1 MPMTLENAEQ
11 DVQWYPWARAC
22 AVMAVLS
29 LSVGVFAW
37 LPLEQH
43 PLWLLF
49 PMGFATWWVVLCVWF
64 QIVKA
69 MNPGARR
76 PYDPTWRTPLPRHY
90 GWYLATASVAFL
102 AMFADVAGMRPLEN
116 KHYLRVFA
124 ATCLLLNI
132 SGVWFAQWSGKR
144 LRDLGVR
151 E

>member
-1 MPMTLENAEQ
+1 MPMTFEAADPE
-11 DVQWYPWARAC
+11 VHWYPWARAC

-37 LPLEQH
+37 LPLDHH

-49 PMGFATWWVVLCVWF
+49 PMGFATIGVVMCVWY
-64 QIVKA
+64 QMLKA
-69 MNPGARR
+69 TNPGVSR
-76 PYDPTWRTPLPRHY
+76 PYDPTRRTPLPRHY
-90 GWYLATASVAFL
+90 GWYVATASIALL
-102 AMFADVAGMRPLEN
+102 AMFADVAAMSSLEN

-132 SGVWFAQWSGKR
+132 FGIGFAQWAGKI